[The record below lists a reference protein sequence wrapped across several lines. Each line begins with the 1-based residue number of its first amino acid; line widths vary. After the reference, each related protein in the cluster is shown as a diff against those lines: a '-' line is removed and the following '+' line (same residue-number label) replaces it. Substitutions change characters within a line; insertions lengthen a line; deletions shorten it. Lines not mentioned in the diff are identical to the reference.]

1 MPMITDYKNVP
12 NLVSTLYKI
21 ANLNPNIVL
30 TGHGKSTTTE
40 SIKRDADLLS
50 SVWKHVKSGYVKGKN
65 SDEILD
71 DIKDKL
77 GPKYKPLYK
86 DFSS

>member
-1 MPMITDYKNVP
+1 M
-12 NLVSTLYKI
+12 
-21 ANLNPNIVL
+21 
-30 TGHGKSTTTE
+30 E